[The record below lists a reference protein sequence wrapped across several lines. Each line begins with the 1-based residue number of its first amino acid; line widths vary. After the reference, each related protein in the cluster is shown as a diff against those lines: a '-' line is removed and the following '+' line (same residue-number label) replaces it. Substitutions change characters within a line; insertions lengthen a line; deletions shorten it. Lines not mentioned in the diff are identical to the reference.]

1 MWYKQNINKA
11 SAVKKLMSAHKVKSH
26 IKERAQARA
35 VKKSSKKSQH
45 QIHADNLY
53 KLAHPENPK
62 RQKVIK
68 RSISH
73 VALPIVAIVA
83 TASLAVGAQVVRNNN
98 VSTKAAPAVPAN
110 SVCRVFNENSGGL
123 AAQDSRIGMTL
134 DNSTYPK
141 NITFSGLKL
150 NYLYAADGSF
160 AEYSLADVSNS
171 KLKTL
176 GDSFIYVKA
185 CAVNPGPAM
194 PPFTS
199 RAALVDQQYRDF
211 FKRNATAAE
220 QTKWAGKNPA
230 TGQNYTAREILDWF
244 VENDA
249 AKRGPMVRLYKA
261 YYKRWPDQSG
271 YDYWIRKMQN
281 GASLASVSD
290 YFAQSSE
297 FKRTYGSLTNKQF
310 VALVYDNVLGRPGDQ
325 AGMDYWLR
333 RLDQKKISRGGLMA
347 QFSESS
353 EFTRKY
359 GLDCD
364 LVGVTLRMLRRPA
377 TPAELAEW
385 NPDETAETL
394 ASPIIFESSE
404 YANRVVK

>member
-1 MWYKQNINKA
+1 MPITAHAKK
-11 SAVKKLMSAHKVKSH
+11 VKKHLK
-26 IKERAQARA
+26 ARA
-35 VKKSSKKSQH
+35 TAHAAKKSAKKSLHH
-45 QIHADNLY
+45 QHADNLY
-53 KLAHPENPK
+53 KLAHPENAK
-62 RQKVIK
+62 RQKNI
-68 RSISH
+68 RRTLTH
-73 VALPIVAIVA
+73 VVLPIGLIVA
-83 TASLAVGAQVVRNNN
+83 TASFAIGAEVVSNSSK
-98 VSTKAAPAVPAN
+98 STKDAPAG
-110 SVCRVFNENSGGL
+110 SVCREYSRSSGLTAQDNRITMTFNTESQPWIVTFGGL
-123 AAQDSRIGMTL
+123 PLNYVYAANTAAD
-134 DNSTYPK
+134 
-141 NITFSGLKL
+141 TFSLSDVVNNRL
-150 NYLYAADGSF
+150 NTGYDINY
-160 AEYSLADVSNS
+160 
-171 KLKTL
+171 
-176 GDSFIYVKA
+176 IKA
-185 CAVNPGPAM
+185 CAVNPGIAM
-194 PPFTS
+194 PPFNS
-199 RAALVDQQYRDF
+199 RAALVNQQYKDF
-211 FKRNATAAE
+211 FKRDATAAE

-297 FKRTYGSLTNKQF
+297 FKRTYGALSNQQF
-310 VALVYDNVLGRPGDQ
+310 VALVYNNVLGRPGDQ

-353 EFTRKY
+353 EFKRKY

-404 YANRVVK
+404 YANRIVK